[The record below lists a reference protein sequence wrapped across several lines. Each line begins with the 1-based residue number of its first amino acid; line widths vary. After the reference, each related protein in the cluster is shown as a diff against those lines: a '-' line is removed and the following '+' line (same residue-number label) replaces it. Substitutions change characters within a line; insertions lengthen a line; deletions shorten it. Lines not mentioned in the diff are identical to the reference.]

1 LNASLWYGV
10 IAPRRSLKGKYRWG
24 CDARV
29 VSGGLREGFEGDF
42 VAEAFELGD

>member
-1 LNASLWYGV
+1 MSAEPNDG
-10 IAPRRSLKGKYRWG
+10 RRYQIGELKGKYRWG
-24 CDARV
+24 CDACV